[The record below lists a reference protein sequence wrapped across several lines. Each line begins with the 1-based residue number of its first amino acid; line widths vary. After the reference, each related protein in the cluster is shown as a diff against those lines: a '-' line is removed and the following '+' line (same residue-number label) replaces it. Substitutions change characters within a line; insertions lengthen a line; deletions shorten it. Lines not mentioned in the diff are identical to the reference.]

1 MGFLRVVLLG
11 ALACA
16 WVGREVSW
24 GCGRCDGPR
33 DMHLTTLWEGA
44 GQLQG
49 GGSLQDRPLYE
60 TGKNFSPCHTQRLQF
75 PQIRPEP
82 FSPLDPPSRAQ
93 ITSGGKTTLWGLGFP
108 VLAPHLPE
116 CDSIAPALGSLASPP
131 GLFSPLLLLI
141 GPRVGN
147 FPFIFHFHALEEE
160 TATHLSILA
169 WRIPRREE
177 PGGLQSMES
186 QKSWTPLIN

>member
-1 MGFLRVVLLG
+1 MFNSSVGSRAGLKARPPMGFLRVVLLV

-16 WVGREVSW
+16 WVGREVPW

-82 FSPLDPPSRAQ
+82 FSPLDRPSRAQ

-116 CDSIAPALGSLASPP
+116 CDSIAPALGSPASPP

-141 GPRVGN
+141 GPRVGPQQTPQN
-147 FPFIFHFHALEEE
+147 PKRAEGADQGGREVLE
-160 TATHLSILA
+160 S
-169 WRIPRREE
+169 R
-177 PGGLQSMES
+177 Q
-186 QKSWTPLIN
+186 

>member
-1 MGFLRVVLLG
+1 MGFLRVVLLV

-16 WVGREVSW
+16 WVGREVPW

-116 CDSIAPALGSLASPP
+116 CDSIAPALGSPASPP

-141 GPRVGN
+141 GPRVGPQQTPQN
-147 FPFIFHFHALEEE
+147 PKRAEGADQGGREVLE
-160 TATHLSILA
+160 S
-169 WRIPRREE
+169 R
-177 PGGLQSMES
+177 Q
-186 QKSWTPLIN
+186 